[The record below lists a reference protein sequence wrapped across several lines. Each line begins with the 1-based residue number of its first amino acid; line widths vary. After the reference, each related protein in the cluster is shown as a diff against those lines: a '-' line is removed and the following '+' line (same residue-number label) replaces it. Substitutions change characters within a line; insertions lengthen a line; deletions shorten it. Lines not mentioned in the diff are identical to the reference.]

1 MCVPARFC
9 CASLGSC
16 ATVADG
22 TALRTDL
29 AQYPDLP
36 IGDLC
41 RAADFPAYDEVQ
53 MAHIAG
59 MKKTMELLCA
69 AVGVVPMEPGLAGP
83 KAGPAPAAPKI

>member
-1 MCVPARFC
+1 MIM
-9 CASLGSC
+9 
-16 ATVADG
+16 ADG
-22 TALRTDL
+22 TAVRTDL

-59 MKKTMELLCA
+59 MKKTMELVCA
-69 AVGVVPMEPGLAGP
+69 AVGVVPMEPGLAGS